1 MPLLRRYNCGSSS
14 LQEYMLGLASIPMK
28 QKLKNIMNFS
38 VTATKNNLQ
47 GKEKQLSDAV
57 L

>member
-1 MPLLRRYNCGSSS
+1 MPLLRRYTCGSSS

-47 GKEKQLSDAV
+47 GKEKQMSDAV